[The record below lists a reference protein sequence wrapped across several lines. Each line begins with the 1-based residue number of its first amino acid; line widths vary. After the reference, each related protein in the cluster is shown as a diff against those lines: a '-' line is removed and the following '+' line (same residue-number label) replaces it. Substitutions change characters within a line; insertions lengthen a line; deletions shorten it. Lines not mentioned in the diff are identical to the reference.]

1 MNDISRTG
9 RALACGVA
17 AITALCVTSTEAAA
31 QAPDKEFTIA
41 IGETLTFSGKSVRS
55 ITVGLP
61 DVASVKTTEGDRQVL
76 VTGLAP
82 GVTTLNFYASKG
94 QKTFLVR
101 VVPVNPVSLA
111 TEVREIL
118 GDRSG
123 VDVRVVKGRVLLEGE
138 VASETYKKRIEKM
151 VDLYPA
157 QVLNFTTYRESFVE
171 GAKMVAVDL
180 DFIQIAQTNRDQLGV
195 RWGQFLGANFTF
207 GSGDVLLD
215 YQQQGAGGGGQVQGF
230 GPGILPTDAQDP
242 DRLPFSALLTSGSG
256 LTSYLSLVGNLN
268 MTLDLLTE
276 NGLVSTRQ
284 SGTIITEAGTEAEY
298 KNGGTILIVVPAIA
312 GGQGNVI
319 EREYGLVFK
328 VKPIVDI
335 DDRVKLELD
344 AQYVELDFAN
354 GVGELPALRDSSF
367 KGTIN
372 MQEGQSVLITG
383 FSGEVA
389 TDNERGFW
397 LVSQVPIVGWLF
409 KGRNFVSQGTDNALF
424 VTPRIYEPGG
434 KTHRALVRGVFENL
448 LQAGAEPTDLP
459 NLSNAPTAAKPKSN
473 KSKPASSDFE

>member
-1 MNDISRTG
+1 M
-9 RALACGVA
+9 
-17 AITALCVTSTEAAA
+17 
-31 QAPDKEFTIA
+31 
-41 IGETLTFSGKSVRS
+41 
-55 ITVGLP
+55 
-61 DVASVKTTEGDRQVL
+61 
-76 VTGLAP
+76 TGLSP

-151 VDLYPA
+151 VGLYPA
-157 QVLNFTTYRESFVE
+157 QVLNFTTFRESFVE
-171 GAKMVAVDL
+171 GAKMVAIDL
-180 DFIQIAQTNRDQLGV
+180 DFIQISSTNRDQLGV

-215 YQQQGAGGGGQVQGF
+215 YTQTSGGGGGGQQPPGF
-230 GPGILPTDAQDP
+230 GTGVTPVDGQDP
-242 DRLPFSALLTSGSG
+242 ARIPFSALLTSGSN

-276 NGLVSTRQ
+276 NGLISTRQ
-284 SGTIITEAGTEAEY
+284 NGTIITEAGTNAEY
-298 KNGGTILIVVPAIA
+298 HSGGTVLIEVAGFNQAAVV
-312 GGQGNVI
+312 
-319 EREYGLVFK
+319 EKEYGLVFN

-344 AQYVELDFAN
+344 ASYIELDFAN
-354 GVGELPALRDSSF
+354 GVGDLPALRKTEF
-367 KGTIN
+367 KGTVN

-397 LVSQVPIVGWLF
+397 LISQVPIVGWLF

-448 LQAGAEPTDLP
+448 LQAGAEPTNLP
-459 NLSNAPTAAKPKSN
+459 NLSNAPTAAKPKTST
-473 KSKPASSDFE
+473 SKPASSDFE